1 MNSLYI
7 NIIDKYLLYVMNLK
21 EMHLFKILHTL
32 QLVNKFFLNLHKHRF
47 SDASG
52 SKYLLDDVQT
62 ELAYSTFHRDLNIVN

>member
-1 MNSLYI
+1 
-7 NIIDKYLLYVMNLK
+7 
-21 EMHLFKILHTL
+21 MHLFKILHTL

-52 SKYLLDDVQT
+52 SKYPLDDVQT